1 MESISKATA
10 EDFCKERPQ
19 IRPVWKIC
27 EEFED
32 KQLHWHSLQ
41 RLPLEEM
48 TYNLLL

>member
-19 IRPVWKIC
+19 RPVWKIC

-32 KQLHWHSLQ
+32 KQLNWHSLQ

-48 TYNLLL
+48 TFNLLL